1 MAHPSLGYR
10 HLHSPFDP
18 SRLCL
23 PSLPAKHREGT
34 CVWRHFLATVRF
46 GYRYRMQHLSCGVP
60 LEHLMELFS
69 SCMLRVHLET
79 QILLALVHSD
89 TFR

>member
-10 HLHSPFDP
+10 HLHSPFDL

-23 PSLPAKHREGT
+23 PSLPATRREET

-46 GYRYRMQHLSCGVP
+46 GNRYRMQHLSCGFP
-60 LEHLMELFS
+60 LEHLMEL
-69 SCMLRVHLET
+69 LRVPFET